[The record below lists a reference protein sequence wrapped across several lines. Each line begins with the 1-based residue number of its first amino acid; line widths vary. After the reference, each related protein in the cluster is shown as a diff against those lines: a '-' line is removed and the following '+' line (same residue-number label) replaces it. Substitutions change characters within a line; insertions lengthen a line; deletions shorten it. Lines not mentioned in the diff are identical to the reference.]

1 MPLSLTNQIHIYRV
15 PQVSVSPTP
24 LKFPSRSRVL
34 WAQDFDNSLST
45 TFNPCPK
52 PLIGQE
58 CWMFEDA
65 SLWHTIYRTTIC
77 CITMYRNIW
86 NHRHR
91 VTCMVPVSRVGQV
104 FGSQLKTA
112 SGITVFTQY
121 CAMWKSGKRRPD
133 YKLSKERWWLAD
145 TQQQLYSRRRAL
157 SQPAFL
163 LFQEGD
169 VIQRQGRHYQSFS
182 PAGIVVLD
190 LVRYTHWIDIAQT
203 VPFFSNVGK
212 FF

>member
-1 MPLSLTNQIHIYRV
+1 MPDKLNLYLQSSPSVGIAHSTLSCGRRCYGLRT
-15 PQVSVSPTP
+15 
-24 LKFPSRSRVL
+24 
-34 WAQDFDNSLST
+34 SLST
-45 TFNPCPK
+45 SFNPCPR

-145 TQQQLYSRRRAL
+145 TQ
-157 SQPAFL
+157 
-163 LFQEGD
+163 
-169 VIQRQGRHYQSFS
+169 
-182 PAGIVVLD
+182 
-190 LVRYTHWIDIAQT
+190 
-203 VPFFSNVGK
+203 
-212 FF
+212 